1 MEHRLYRSVRHRVI
15 GGVCGGIAD
24 HFGWDPFLV
33 RVVLFFLLTPLVLF
47 ILFSYSFSLMILE
60 VKMVVLL

>member
-33 RVVLFFLLTPLVLF
+33 RVVF
-47 ILFSYSFSLMILE
+47 ILFAHTFSVIYLILLF
-60 VKMVVLL
+60 VLPNDPRG